1 MKKITLFIAMAMCA
15 LVINAQDYGILVN
28 GNTYFAGESAGEFEG
43 FTQYLAHVQV
53 KNGDKL
59 QLYDATNKAAW
70 AVALNSY
77 SEKGFTYDAAAGC
90 YTAEVEGCYDFYI
103 KLKWEADE
111 LYIGPGENCGTGTLI
126 EGTDN
131 PGSDNPGTDNP
142 GTTTGGNPRYYYKGY
157 IDGEEVE
164 PTDATLFTNGM
175 AALTVYSDAYL
186 FVIYQVD
193 GQPGVQ
199 YMTTD
204 YVDGPTHATL
214 VTTGFEKMHVT
225 AGTYTLY
232 LYDNQDG
239 TLELSTE
246 PMAGK
251 TLVST
256 GTEGL
261 EQTKI
266 EGKARKVIVDGQ
278 LRIVRGNKVFDL
290 TGRQL

>member
-1 MKKITLFIAMAMCA
+1 MKKLSFFIVMAMCA
-15 LVINAQDYGILVN
+15 LVMNAQDYGILVN
-28 GNTYFAGESAGEFEG
+28 GNTYFAGEPAGEFEG
-43 FTQYLAHVQV
+43 FTQYLSHVQV
-53 KNGDKL
+53 NEGDQL
-59 QLYDATNKAAW
+59 QLYDAINQAAW

-77 SEKGFTYDAAAGC
+77 SVEGFTYDATAGC
-90 YTAEVEGCYDFYI
+90 YIASVSGCYDFYI
-103 KLKWEADE
+103 KLKWQADE
-111 LYIGPGENCGTGTLI
+111 LYIGPGSDCGTGTPI
-126 EGTDN
+126 AGN
-131 PGSDNPGTDNP
+131 NPGTDP
-142 GTTTGGNPRYYYKGY
+142 GTDPGTQTGGNPRYYYKGY

-256 GTEGL
+256 GAQSV
-261 EQTKI
+261 EQTI
-266 EGKARKVIVDGQ
+266 VTEKAHKVIIDGQ
-278 LRIVRGNKVFDL
+278 LRIVRGNKIFDA

>member
-1 MKKITLFIAMAMCA
+1 
-15 LVINAQDYGILVN
+15 
-28 GNTYFAGESAGEFEG
+28 
-43 FTQYLAHVQV
+43 
-53 KNGDKL
+53 
-59 QLYDATNKAAW
+59 
-70 AVALNSY
+70 
-77 SEKGFTYDAAAGC
+77 
-90 YTAEVEGCYDFYI
+90 
-103 KLKWEADE
+103 
-111 LYIGPGENCGTGTLI
+111 
-126 EGTDN
+126 
-131 PGSDNPGTDNP
+131 
-142 GTTTGGNPRYYYKGY
+142 
-157 IDGEEVE
+157 
-164 PTDATLFTNGM
+164 M

-225 AGTYTLY
+225 TGTYTLY

-256 GTEGL
+256 GAQSV
-261 EQTKI
+261 EQTI
-266 EGKARKVIVDGQ
+266 VSEKAHKVIIDGQ
-278 LRIVRGNKVFDL
+278 LRIVRGNKIFDA

>member
-1 MKKITLFIAMAMCA
+1 
-15 LVINAQDYGILVN
+15 VN
-28 GNTYFAGESAGEFEG
+28 GNTYFAGEPAGEFEG
-43 FTQYLAHVQV
+43 FNQYLAHVQV
-53 KNGDKL
+53 NNGDKL
-59 QLYDATNKAAW
+59 QLYDAANKAAW

-77 SEKGFTYDAAAGC
+77 SVAGFTYDAAAAC
-90 YTAEVEGCYDFYI
+90 YIAEVEGCYDFYI

-111 LYIGPGENCGTGTLI
+111 LYIGPGANCGTGTLI
-126 EGTDN
+126 GGTDN
-131 PGSDNPGTDNP
+131 PGSDNPGTGNS

-157 IDGEEVE
+157 IDGEEIE
-164 PTDATLFTNGM
+164 PTDATLFANGM
-175 AALTVYSDAYL
+175 AALTVHSDAYL

-256 GTEGL
+256 GAQSV
-261 EQTKI
+261 EQTI
-266 EGKARKVIVDGQ
+266 VSEKAHKVIIDGQ
-278 LRIVRGNKVFDL
+278 LRIVRGNKIFDA

>member
-1 MKKITLFIAMAMCA
+1 MKKTYLFLLMIFCA
-15 LVINAQDYGILVN
+15 VALHAQSYGILVN
-28 GNTYFAGESAGEFEG
+28 GKTYFAGEPAGEFEG

-53 KNGDKL
+53 SNGDKL

-70 AVALNSY
+70 AVALNPY
-77 SEKGFTYDAAAGC
+77 SVEGFTYDATAGC
-90 YTAEVEGCYDFYI
+90 YVASVSGCYDFYI

-111 LYIGPGENCGTGTLI
+111 LYIGPGSNCGTGTPI
-126 EGTDN
+126 AGN
-131 PGSDNPGTDNP
+131 NPGTDP
-142 GTTTGGNPRYYYKGY
+142 GTQTGGNPRYYYKGY

-256 GTEGL
+256 GTEGI
-261 EQTKI
+261 EQTKLD
-266 EGKARKVIVDGQ
+266 GGAHKVIVDGQ